1 MLRDVFR
8 EVLMEHRE
16 VTSPNRE
23 VIVDTHRFPVD
34 EVPEGGTLIP
44 GEDDEDV
51 EYVDSLIDDD
61 QED

>member
-1 MLRDVFR
+1 
-8 EVLMEHRE
+8 MEHRE